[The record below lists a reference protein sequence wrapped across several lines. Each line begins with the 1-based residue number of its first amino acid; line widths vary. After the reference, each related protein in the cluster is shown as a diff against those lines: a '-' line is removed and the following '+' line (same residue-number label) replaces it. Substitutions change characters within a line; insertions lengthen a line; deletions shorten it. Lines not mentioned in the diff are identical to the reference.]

1 MLTTQGPEIRNAEL
15 WKCIFGYSV
24 GRNVKKSRNPWHPH
38 VPSCTFM
45 ALMGLESTLNGA
57 GKTDSTDSTL
67 LKTLSVWGQYPAY
80 CFLGK
85 SHLITGHPSQYGN
98 LLKDPLWFQRSPN
111 RGAVQRLHSL
121 CTTKKSQ
128 SKEIQG
134 QAGLWAPPRS
144 PPPAQILSTE
154 FDLPAHK
161 REGSCRLCMHHTSNA
176 RTGLPLLMQTFIP
189 LVDLQP

>member
-121 CTTKKSQ
+121 CTTKKIPKQRNTRTSRVVGTTQ
-128 SKEIQG
+128 ESPSSPNPQHRVWSPSPQERG
-134 QAGLWAPPRS
+134 LLQALHAS
-144 PPPAQILSTE
+144 YI
-154 FDLPAHK
+154 K
-161 REGSCRLCMHHTSNA
+161 C
-176 RTGLPLLMQTFIP
+176 
-189 LVDLQP
+189 